1 MILRPS
7 AERGHADHEWLNTY
21 HTFSFADYYDPSH
34 TGFGTLRVINED
46 RIKGGTGFDTHP
58 HHDMEIV
65 SYIVSG
71 GIEHQDSIG
80 NKGVILP
87 QEVQIMS
94 AGTGVEHSERNHF
107 KNQETHFFQ
116 IWILPDKKGIAPR
129 YEQKSLKDQFNKQK
143 LTLVVSKDERDGSLL
158 INQDV
163 DIYIA
168 RLKMQEE
175 INFNI
180 RSGRHVWLQLIKG
193 NIQING
199 IDVKSGD
206 GLAVSNEKTLPILSK
221 ADSEF
226 ILFDLR

>member
-221 ADSEF
+221 ADS
-226 ILFDLR
+226 